1 MFRRWEA
8 KTGFFIAG
16 ATIVALVCFN
26 YLGWLGWLKNAGR
39 SIWQPFMAKTSEI
52 NISLGDR
59 YAFFKSKED
68 FFQAYRAC
76 ETGLAKEK
84 FSESRLKLLEDENLN
99 LKQLLN
105 FREKNN
111 FTLAT
116 ARVVGRN
123 AEGTE
128 KTVVIDRGEEDG
140 LKINQPVLAGEG
152 ILVGKIAKTEK
163 GIAVVRLLND
173 SQSKA
178 AAMALNREKSLGVVE
193 GGYGLS
199 VRMNFIPRNEVI
211 MVGDQIITS
220 GLEENIPRGLLIG
233 EVAAV
238 ENETYRPFQEA
249 VLTPAVDLSKLF
261 WLDVL
266 LTY

>member
-1 MFRRWEA
+1 MFRRWET
-8 KTGFFIAG
+8 KTGFLLAG
-16 ATIVALVCFN
+16 AIIIALVCFN
-26 YLGWLGWLKNAGR
+26 YLGWLEWLKSAGR
-39 SIWQPFMAKTSEI
+39 ALWQPFTAKTSEI
-52 NISLGDR
+52 SVSLGDR
-59 YAFFKSKED
+59 YAFFKNKND
-68 FFQAYRAC
+68 FFTAYRVC
-76 ETGLAKEK
+76 ETELENQKVA
-84 FSESRLKLLEDENLN
+84 ESKLKLLEDENRE
-99 LKQLLN
+99 LKDLLN

-111 FTLAT
+111 FSLMAV
-116 ARVVGRN
+116 RVVGRD
-123 AEGTE
+123 AEGVE

-140 LKINQPVLAGEG
+140 IKINQPVLAGEG

-163 GIAVVRLLND
+163 NISLVRLLND

-178 AAMALNREKSLGVVE
+178 AAAVLNRDRSLGVVE

-199 VRMNFIPRNEVI
+199 VRMNFIPRNEVV
-211 MVGDQIITS
+211 MVGDQVITS

-249 VLTPAVDLSKLF
+249 VLTPATDLAKLF
-261 WLDVL
+261 WLGVI